1 MLGGMARLIG
11 ALTRPP
17 PLADH
22 GPCVERDYSSP
33 HSDGHDSNPRH
44 PKRYDYRTRRGER
57 DDEEQRTQNF
67 PGAQGP
73 VQVCLAE
80 FAENRTFER
89 SSLRLPNARPCR
101 LTDCSKGTTQGSGRS
116 PFPRIA
122 SGLSRA
128 VGIRE
133 QRSGRQL
140 AVGWCWRSWG
150 TAAPLRLWPFPRT
163 AGASPLA
170 VLIRQSKFGMRPAV
184 GRW

>member
-11 ALTRPP
+11 ALTRRP

-22 GPCVERDYSSP
+22 GPWVERYYSSP

-89 SSLRLPNARPCR
+89 SSLHSDGHDSNPRHPKRYDYRPRRGDRGDEEQLTQNFPGAQGPVQVCLAEFAENRTFERSSLRLPNARPCR
-101 LTDCSKGTTQGSGRS
+101 LT
-116 PFPRIA
+116 
-122 SGLSRA
+122 
-128 VGIRE
+128 
-133 QRSGRQL
+133 
-140 AVGWCWRSWG
+140 
-150 TAAPLRLWPFPRT
+150 
-163 AGASPLA
+163 
-170 VLIRQSKFGMRPAV
+170 
-184 GRW
+184 